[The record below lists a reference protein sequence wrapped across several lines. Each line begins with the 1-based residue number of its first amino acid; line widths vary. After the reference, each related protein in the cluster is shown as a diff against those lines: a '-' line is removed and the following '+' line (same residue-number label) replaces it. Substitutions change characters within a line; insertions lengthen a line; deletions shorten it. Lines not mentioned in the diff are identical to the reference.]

1 MRFITKRLP
10 PDLYVESESD
20 RVQVID
26 LKGAIK
32 PFVCHENDVE
42 TIREALESWCA
53 QR

>member
-1 MRFITKRLP
+1 MRFITKRTRP
-10 PDLYVESESD
+10 NYRYESQSD